1 MRTFASRAYRRPA
14 TPEEVDDL
22 LRLVTLVRGEGDS
35 WEEGIATALQA
46 ILISPHFLFRIEQ
59 DPIAVTGTTSAP
71 VSENELAARL
81 SYFLWSSTPDDELLQ
96 LAKNRQLRRPEVLAN
111 QVRRMLKDGK
121 SRALVENFAGQWLQF
136 TNIDIVKPDVR
147 TFPQFEDS
155 LRHSMRR
162 LDKKSSRR
170 FSSSFTCPKKRFGC
184 RALRVMS
191 LGPHLFLAFLEGL
204 SIASVLALSA
214 LGLSLVFGVMR
225 VVNIAHG
232 EFLMLGAVLGY
243 YCSIIIRAPL
253 WAYVVAMI
261 VAPIVVGLVAY
272 LADYLILRRIKYQ
285 PESTI
290 VATIGLLY
298 IFQQVVLTVFGPDPR
313 PVEPPVYFRV
323 AFPWFGYSGHKLV
336 VVGISIILLLGTWFL
351 MTRTKLGLYM
361 RATQQNPEMAQ
372 AFGVPVKRLFA
383 TVFALGAMFAALAGV
398 LVVPIQQAHYLMGL
412 NPLIMSFIIVIIGG
426 LGSLRGTLVAA
437 ILVGLGDGFVSVLF
451 SPTLAKI
458 VITILVALVIVIR
471 PQGLFGDEKS

>member
-1 MRTFASRAYRRPA
+1 
-14 TPEEVDDL
+14 
-22 LRLVTLVRGEGDS
+22 
-35 WEEGIATALQA
+35 
-46 ILISPHFLFRIEQ
+46 
-59 DPIAVTGTTSAP
+59 
-71 VSENELAARL
+71 
-81 SYFLWSSTPDDELLQ
+81 
-96 LAKNRQLRRPEVLAN
+96 
-111 QVRRMLKDGK
+111 
-121 SRALVENFAGQWLQF
+121 
-136 TNIDIVKPDVR
+136 
-147 TFPQFEDS
+147 
-155 LRHSMRR
+155 
-162 LDKKSSRR
+162 
-170 FSSSFTCPKKRFGC
+170 
-184 RALRVMS
+184 MS

-225 VVNIAHG
+225 VVNIEHG
-232 EFLMLGAVLGY
+232 EFLMLGVVLGY
-243 YCSIIIRAPL
+243 YCSIIIQAPL
-253 WAYVVAMI
+253 WAYIVAMI
-261 VAPIVVGLVAY
+261 VAPIIVGLVAY

-298 IFQQVVLTVFGPDPR
+298 IFQQVVLTVFGPDAR